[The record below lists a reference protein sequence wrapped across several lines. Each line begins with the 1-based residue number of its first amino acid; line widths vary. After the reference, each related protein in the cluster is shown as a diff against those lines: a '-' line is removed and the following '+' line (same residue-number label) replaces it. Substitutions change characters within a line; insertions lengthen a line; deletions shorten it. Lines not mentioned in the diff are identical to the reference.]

1 MGLYVHFDQFSI
13 RNPTHFSRTFGTK
26 TILTVVYVYALYY
39 GPRRDK
45 HPRWVPAIVRK
56 AMGTRCFNVQVTPH
70 GPVWRRHWEQL
81 QPRHSST
88 EDSEPGEIINFTNFE
103 LSDYP
108 MELPEI
114 PQQDVQQDNIQ
125 VPEYGPHNP
134 RRSKRTRKQTIRHC
148 C

>member
-1 MGLYVHFDQFSI
+1 MRLNLQRLSLIKVSKKYKVGDH
-13 RNPTHFSRTFGTK
+13 
-26 TILTVVYVYALYY
+26 VYALYY

-70 GPVWRRHWEQL
+70 GPVWRRHWEKL
-81 QPRHSST
+81 QPRHSSS
-88 EDSEPGEIINFTNFE
+88 EDSEPGETINFTNFE
-103 LSDYP
+103 LSDHP
-108 MELPEI
+108 MELPEF
-114 PQQDVQQDNIQ
+114 PQQDNIP
-125 VPEYGPHNP
+125 VPEYGAHKP